1 MVCSSSAQTPSN
13 SSDHKPFIIHTAH
26 DGSHITQENDP
37 VRNNKEIP
45 ATEKF
50 YDEDNVEST
59 TQPKTKTRTR
69 KTKQQ
74 AGRIQGQKTLAE
86 VLNPPGVEAALPS
99 QFDGTPQDK
108 HVTWDE
114 DEDSGP
120 RKRRRTNSFDVNT
133 TTTESVA
140 TSDPTCKTTELLA
153 RAASPY
159 VAIPSS
165 NTAEADPAQQVTSMQ
180 PLTPPKKMMKL
191 NAGGK
196 LSSPGAKAKEDG
208 KQPDIEPRKRGRPRK
223 IKEPEPPRSL
233 MVIMR
238 YATGEAIEQR
248 GLIGQSLVRI
258 LDGDERIPE
267 PALAQKKQQPS
278 KKTKPAKPTHPF
290 FSSKPDDKPAP
301 RPQSPPRMS
310 ASTPGKLRSQT
321 FHDRIQEPAKDVPYA
336 NESALLKDRHLIR
349 HPGAK
354 EPLWP
359 DRTQAHVRGLGDESR
374 VSGYPYAPSKQ
385 KRKQFKGIAES
396 SMSALDGF
404 ATLLEPEPEP
414 AQRPDGFAG
423 PRHDLRLPDKRLMTG
438 LDLMKRVSKELRSAV
453 QQPHEDELSVSPA
466 SQHPVPPSVQ
476 KLYSALPNHLSA
488 FDHCSGDT
496 LGWTQKYA
504 PTAAQDVL
512 QTSAKMAVLKDWLQ
526 ALKVNTVEAAPSTQ
540 PAPKAMAKPKKK
552 RRRRNGDL
560 DDFLVDDD
568 VGFYEPN
575 AVPDLVELDE
585 PSAKG
590 QLKSVVQTS
599 NGGKVS
605 NALLLSG
612 PHGCGKT
619 ASAYAVAK
627 ELGYQIFEISSAE
640 RRSGRDVVDR
650 VGDMTENHIVRHHGV
665 DPGEISA
672 SEDRSQMEAAFQK
685 DLESGRQGKMSAFFK
700 KQPETKPK
708 APKVQQLQT
717 KTADKLQKALKQPAK
732 DQQQSLILLEEVDV
746 LFKEDKEFWTTIFR
760 LLLSSKRP
768 FIMTCNDEDLVP
780 WHAMSLHAILRFS
793 PPPADPSVDLML
805 LIAAL
810 EGHLLKREAVASLFA
825 SKNHDL
831 RASIAELDFWCQM
844 GVGDPKGG
852 LSWIYQRYPPGSDV
866 DERGEKLRLISEGT
880 YHDGMGLVQPAA
892 SVAED
897 ALLLAWREFGIEPT
911 DVLDLATVERTAER
925 LNEAAVPLAS
935 SLKDMSKLA
944 DSLSAMDVYS
954 THDTMDASLPEALL
968 KSRAHYIE
976 GMALLDS
983 NEKIDYSDIP
993 ARIAI
998 TSAVLACNAFRSGA
1012 AANDYVTPP
1021 HLLRCI
1027 QAAGREDDIKLSRRD
1042 FACFDMISMPT
1053 SASTNGGLELSAFDG
1068 PLYQLSTDL
1077 APYVRS
1083 IAQYDLS
1090 LEEQRERLGEIM
1102 GDGHK
1107 SKRARTTRAARSAL
1121 EGSQRGNTRR
1131 ERWFTKELDLDAVL
1145 ATGGSDW
1152 PKTAADVKTG
1162 ETREGSE
1169 APASSM
1175 GSAVSTPRE
1184 QQ

>member
-1 MVCSSSAQTPSN
+1 
-13 SSDHKPFIIHTAH
+13 
-26 DGSHITQENDP
+26 
-37 VRNNKEIP
+37 
-45 ATEKF
+45 
-50 YDEDNVEST
+50 
-59 TQPKTKTRTR
+59 
-69 KTKQQ
+69 
-74 AGRIQGQKTLAE
+74 
-86 VLNPPGVEAALPS
+86 VEAALPN
-99 QFDGTPQDK
+99 QLDGTTQDK

-114 DEDSGP
+114 HEDSGP
-120 RKRRRTNSFDVNT
+120 RKRRRTNSFDFNT

-140 TSDPTCKTTELLA
+140 TSEPTCNPTEPLA

-159 VAIPSS
+159 VAIPPS
-165 NTAEADPAQQVTSMQ
+165 NTAEADPAQQVTSM
-180 PLTPPKKMMKL
+180 PPPSTPPKKMMKL

-196 LSSPGAKAKEDG
+196 LASPGAKAKEDG
-208 KQPDIEPRKRGRPRK
+208 KQPDVEPRKRGRPRK
-223 IKEPEPPRSL
+223 VKEPEPPKSL
-233 MVIMR
+233 MVVIR
-238 YATGEAIEQR
+238 YAVGDTIGQR
-248 GLIGQSLVRI
+248 GLIGQRLLRI
-258 LDGDERIPE
+258 LEGDERIPE
-267 PALAQKKQQPS
+267 PTTAQTKQQPS

-290 FSSKPDDKPAP
+290 FSGKPDVQPAP
-301 RPQSPPRMS
+301 RQQSPPRMS
-310 ASTPGKLRSQT
+310 ASTPGKLRTQT
-321 FHDRIQEPAKDVPYA
+321 LHDRIPEPAKDVPYA

-374 VSGYPYAPSKQ
+374 LSGYPYAPSKQ
-385 KRKQFKGIAES
+385 KRNQFKGIAES

-414 AQRPDGFAG
+414 AHRPDGFDG

-438 LDLMKRVSKELRSAV
+438 RDVMKRVSKELRSAV
-453 QQPHEDELSVSPA
+453 QQHDEDEVSGSSI
-466 SQHPVPPSVQ
+466 SQQPVPASVQ

-504 PTAAQDVL
+504 PAAAQDVL
-512 QTSAKMAVLKDWLQ
+512 QTSGKMAVLKNWLQ
-526 ALKVNTVEAAPSTQ
+526 SLRVNTVEAAPSTQ
-540 PAPKAMAKPKKK
+540 PASKATAKPKKK
-552 RRRRNGDL
+552 RRRRNDDL

-568 VGFYEPN
+568 AGFYESN
-575 AVPDLVELDE
+575 AEPDLVELDE
-585 PSAKG
+585 PLAKN

-599 NGGKVS
+599 NGGKIS
-605 NALLLSG
+605 NAVLLSG

-627 ELGYQIFEISSAE
+627 ELGYQVFEISSAE

-665 DPGEISA
+665 DPGEVSA

-700 KQPETKPK
+700 KQPESKPK

-717 KTADKLQKALKQPAK
+717 KTAEKLQKVLKQPAK

-793 PPPADPSVDLML
+793 PPPADQSVDLML
-805 LIAAL
+805 LIAAM
-810 EGHLLKREAVASLFA
+810 EGHLLRREAVASLFA

-892 SVAED
+892 SVDED

-911 DVLDLATVERTAER
+911 DVLDLATVGRTAER
-925 LNEAAVPLAS
+925 LHAATVPLPS

-968 KSRAHYIE
+968 KSRTHYIE

-983 NEKIDYSDIP
+983 NEKIDYSDTP

-1012 AANDYVTPP
+1012 AANDYLTPP

-1027 QAAGREDDIKLSRRD
+1027 QDAGKEDDIKLSRRD

-1102 GDGHK
+1102 GDGHT
-1107 SKRARTTRAARSAL
+1107 SKRARTTRAARSAM
-1121 EGSQRGNTRR
+1121 EGSQRGSTRR
-1131 ERWFTKELDLDAVL
+1131 ERWFRKDLDLDAVL
-1145 ATGGSDW
+1145 ATGGPSW
-1152 PKTAADVKTG
+1152 PKTTADAKTG

-1184 QQ
+1184 Q